1 MPSDNDR
8 AMTIEA
14 TSAAALPRTEET
26 AVVALADLLLDRG
39 LVDGKTLERARRVS
53 ADTGQRLDSVL
64 IQLGLIGERGLAEAY
79 AALLGLQIA
88 GPDRYHFEPVLA
100 DRLKPK
106 FLRKARAL
114 PPFIVE
120 TPQPPRSPR
129 DSRSTR

>member
-14 TSAAALPRTEET
+14 ISPPALPGTEEN
-26 AVVALADLLLDRG
+26 AVIALADLLLDRG

-79 AALLGLQIA
+79 AALLGH
-88 GPDRYHFEPVLA
+88 R
-100 DRLKPK
+100 
-106 FLRKARAL
+106 
-114 PPFIVE
+114 
-120 TPQPPRSPR
+120 RSPAPTAIPT
-129 DSRSTR
+129 SRCCPTG